1 MDGEGASIGKQIQNP
16 FTLKVSDVNKAIRKV
31 CDDMVPSES
40 EEQDKIKR
48 EKIGLKRRA
57 ECLER
62 FLKGSVDSFK
72 RSPAQRVKDMGTVMH
87 LILREEIAR
96 LKAQSVGV

>member
-1 MDGEGASIGKQIQNP
+1 MGQIQNP
-16 FTLKVSDVNKAIRKV
+16 FTLKVGDVNKAIRKV
-31 CDDMVPSES
+31 CDDMMPSES
-40 EEQDKIKR
+40 EEQDKTRR
-48 EKIGLKRRA
+48 EKLALKRRA
-57 ECLER
+57 ERLGQ
-62 FLKGSVDSFK
+62 FLNGPVASFK